1 MGNSNQ
7 EGLSTKK
14 GKLEDKYFSMIRRI
28 MTKKNYFN
36 YSLKDNVKVCLS
48 EKNFDQTSEVSVQ
61 YFTLG
66 PNEEPSS
73 TMNWLDFIYQYL
85 YKESTAERYWTS
97 DMILELDQE
106 NFLSENRY
114 LSEFFY
120 EEFELEN
127 IPRCF
132 IKDKMEAKANQK
144 INLEHS
150 YLNVTQ
156 NLGGS
161 FMTSSPNNYQDQSGA
176 NLKYK
181 HFRNKVKGYINKFKQ
196 HILNKDHPINK
207 VTQIFVNIWVKYA
220 DAKISSIKQKT
231 TQNVNEMVENL
242 TQELQRFIVHIQ
254 ISLKLFYSK
263 TINYSY
269 FNEEKDELMNL
280 ITTLLFR
287 TGNIYNTVFELY
299 QLSMEKE
306 IKKMVVNFQKLKKI
320 TPEELGIEKQLCLNI
335 VSLNFQ
341 EEILNNKLKEI
352 EDKESKNNPQKKK
365 DVVNLN
371 NDLEFQKKKIQIIL
385 EVVRENKIKCP
396 RYGDREIEETK
407 VNLEY
412 EENEDL
418 IPANANKQEEDN
430 KMDDEIS
437 VRKMSLLPIHELID
451 EDEDS
456 NAVVDEYLYGHEND
470 ITTCRDK
477 YKDEEMLVPNKTL
490 IVRTNTQQAK
500 DIRLPQMEKIFNR
513 ISYVRTKN
521 IEYLSYPYET
531 AIQLLRQVQ
540 KYQTPFEKMMIF
552 ASISSEITE
561 CINDFWKDLSGYID
575 NNLLNLEI
583 DQLMTIFIY
592 IIIQAQIPDICV
604 HCKMIKSFTT
614 SITKASMIGYYYSTV
629 EASVQFISS
638 INDVKELYKDKK

>member
-7 EGLSTKK
+7 DGLNTNK
-14 GKLEDKYFSMIRRI
+14 GKLEDQYFSMINRI

-36 YSLKDNVKVCLS
+36 YSLTDNIKVCLS
-48 EKNFDQTSEVSVQ
+48 EKNFDQTSETSVQ
-61 YFTLG
+61 YFTLNPG
-66 PNEEPSS
+66 EEPQNF
-73 TMNWLDFIYQYL
+73 TNWLDFIYQYL
-85 YKESTAERYWTS
+85 YKESSAERYWTS
-97 DMILELDQE
+97 DMILELDNE

-127 IPRCF
+127 IPKCF
-132 IKDKMEAKANQK
+132 IKDKIDTNVNQK

-161 FMTSSPNNYQDQSGA
+161 FMTSSPSVQDQSGA

-181 HFRNKVKGYINKFKQ
+181 YFRNKVKGYINKFKQ

-207 VTQIFVNIWVKYA
+207 VTQIFVEIWVKYA
-220 DAKISSIKQKT
+220 QGKINSIKQKT
-231 TQNVNEMVENL
+231 VQNTDEIVENL
-242 TQELQRFIVHIQ
+242 TKELQRFIVHLQ
-254 ISLKLFYSK
+254 ISLKLFYSR

-306 IKKMVVNFQKLKKI
+306 IKKMVENFHKLKKI
-320 TPEELGIEKQLCLNI
+320 APEELGIEKQLCLNI
-335 VSLNFQ
+335 ISLNFQ

-352 EDKESKNNPQKKK
+352 EDKESKDNPEKKK
-365 DVVNLN
+365 DVGDLN
-371 NDLEFQKKKIQIIL
+371 NDFEFQKKKIQIIL

-407 VNLEY
+407 VNLDY

-418 IPANANKQEEDN
+418 IPANENKQDEDN
-430 KMDDEIS
+430 KMDDEMS
-437 VRKMSLLPIHELID
+437 VRKMSLLPIHELV
-451 EDEDS
+451 EEDS
-456 NAVVDEYLYGHEND
+456 NLDIDEYLYDHDEEN
-470 ITTCRDK
+470 T
-477 YKDEEMLVPNKTL
+477 YKDKHRDYEENNANKTL
-490 IVRTNTQQAK
+490 IIRTNTQK
-500 DIRLPQMEKIFNR
+500 INEIKLPQMEKIFNR

-531 AIQLLRQVQ
+531 AIQLLKQVQ

-561 CINDFWKDLSGYID
+561 CINDFWKDLSGYIKKD
-575 NNLLNLEI
+575 LLNLEI

-592 IIIQAQIPDICV
+592 IIIKAQIPDICV
-604 HCKMIKSFTT
+604 HGKMIKSFTT
-614 SITKASMIGYYYSTV
+614 GITKASMIGYYYSTV
-629 EASVQFISS
+629 EASIQYISS
-638 INDVKELYKDKK
+638 VNDVKELYKNKI